1 MWIMSLIIN
10 DSIDRES
17 AIQQT
22 LEFGNF
28 IDALLAAGLE
38 TSNRVLPPY
47 ESNLSRMAT
56 FGPGVVYKR
65 AWDLESSARA
75 AVDFINNHPL
85 KQMTATF
92 DGQQDI

>member
-10 DSIDRES
+10 DSIDREH
-17 AIQQT
+17 AIRQT
-22 LEFGNF
+22 LDFRDF
-28 IDALLAAGLE
+28 IDALLADGLE
-38 TSNRVLPPY
+38 TSDTVLPPY
-47 ESNLSRMAT
+47 DNKLTRLAT
-56 FGPGVVYKR
+56 FAPGIVYKR

-75 AVDFINNHPL
+75 AVDYINNHPN